1 MSRRTPLPQH
11 LTQRLNSRTG
21 RAFWQSLEELADAPD
36 FRQYLAQ
43 EFPAGADQWGNGLDR
58 RRFMSLMG
66 AGLGLAGMTGC
77 FYQPTEQIVPYVKA
91 PENLIPGKPQFYA
104 TTYSAR
110 GGSIG
115 LLVESHMGRPT
126 KIEGNELHP
135 ASLGATDLYSQA
147 SILQLYD
154 PDRSQTIEHLAEIGT
169 WDGMLSEVRGR
180 LDAQQALR
188 GAGVRILSERVQSPT
203 LIRQRQEL
211 LAAYPEAKWIVFEPV
226 GGDTVAAGNQ
236 LAFGRQVN
244 SYCKFEPADIV
255 LSLDADFLSEGPGS
269 VRYSREFMSR
279 REVREDKRTMNR
291 LYVLESTP
299 SPTGAAA
306 DHRMPMSA
314 AAIPGFARDLAS
326 RLNGAA
332 ATASPTDVRSR
343 WLEALAEDLLA
354 HRGRSLIL
362 AGESQPAEV
371 HALAAAMNQ
380 SLGNVG
386 QTIVYTEP
394 VDPGVGEQTQSLAD
408 LTADLAAGKVE
419 LLVILE
425 ANPAYTA
432 PADVDFAK
440 ALRAAAEK
448 RVDGRQAMTAVHLG
462 LYRDETSE
470 LCHWHVPATHY
481 LESWSDARTFDGTAS
496 IVQPLIAPLYDGRT
510 PHALLAAM
518 SKASAASDYELVRET
533 WRAAQPDNFD
543 KKWQR
548 WLHDGLIE
556 GTAFAP
562 ISVTPRPLA
571 EALNATATTAPASG
585 IVLQFMPDPT
595 VWDGS
600 YANNAWLQELP
611 KPFNKLTWDNA
622 ALIAPAT
629 GASLGLTSGD
639 LVTLKLGDRSLEAAV
654 FLNPGQP
661 ADTVSLSLG
670 YGRRRAGRVGTGIG
684 FNAYQLRTAGA
695 PWFAGGLQVTKTGR
709 TYELAVTQQHHSLEG
724 RDIVRWGDLEEYKKD
739 PHSVAE
745 AGHAHHGPLPTLF
758 SETEWKHDG
767 PAWGMSIDL
776 TKCVGCN
783 ACAVACQAENN
794 IATVGKEGV
803 SRNREMAW
811 LRIDSYYEGDPE
823 NPLLLEQPMLCQH
836 CENAPCEVVC
846 PVAATTH
853 SPEGLNEMTYNRC
866 IGTRYCSNNC
876 PYKVRRFN
884 FFKYVD
890 DTTPVL
896 KLLRN
901 PDVTVRSRG
910 VMEKCTFCVQRINS
924 SRIDAKVRAAQEGG
938 DEKIRDGEV
947 VTACQAACSTQ
958 AIVFGDLNDPNSR
971 VRKLA
976 DQPQAY
982 GVLSEL
988 GTRPRVSYLARVYNP
1003 NPKLAPAQPAA
1014 PAAAH

>member
-1 MSRRTPLPQH
+1 MSRRTPLPEH
-11 LTQRLNSRTG
+11 LSQRLNSRTG
-21 RAFWQSLEELADAPD
+21 RAFWQSLDELADAPD

-58 RRFMSLMG
+58 RRFLSLMG

-77 FYQPTEQIVPYVKA
+77 FYQPTETIVPYVKA
-91 PENLIPGKPQFYA
+91 PENLIPGKPQYYA

-110 GGSIG
+110 GGAIG

-135 ASLGATDLYSQA
+135 ASLGATDLYAQA

-180 LDAQQALR
+180 LDSQQATR
-188 GAGVRILSERVQSPT
+188 GAGVRILSERILSPT
-203 LIRQRQEL
+203 LIRQRQAF
-211 LAAYPEAKWIVFEPV
+211 LAAFPEAKWIVFEPV
-226 GGDTVAAGNQ
+226 GGQTIAAGNQ
-236 LAFGRQVN
+236 QAFGRQVN
-244 SYCKFEPADIV
+244 AVPKFDSADIV
-255 LSLDADFLSEGPGS
+255 LSLDADFLSEGPAS
-269 VRYSREFMSR
+269 VRSSREFMTR
-279 REVREDKRTMNR
+279 RSVRNDNRTMNR

-299 SPTGAAA
+299 TPTGAAA
-306 DHRMPMSA
+306 DHRLPMSA
-314 AAIPGFARDLAS
+314 AAIPAFVHELAE
-326 RLNGAA
+326 RLNGAGA
-332 ATASPTDVRSR
+332 AAPTDTRSR
-343 WLEALAEDLLA
+343 WLDALAEDLLA

-362 AGESQPAEV
+362 VGESQPAEV
-371 HALAAAMNQ
+371 HALAHSMNQ
-380 SLGNVG
+380 ALGNVG
-386 QTIVYTEP
+386 QTILYTDP
-394 VDPGVGEQTQSLAD
+394 LDPGVGNQTQSLAE
-408 LTADLAAGKVE
+408 LTDDLAAGRVE

-425 ANPAYTA
+425 ANPVYTA
-432 PADVDFAK
+432 PADVDFAV
-440 ALRAAAEK
+440 ALRKAAEK
-448 RVDGRQAMTAVHLG
+448 RVNGLQAMTAVHLG

-470 LCHWHVPATHY
+470 LCHWHVPAAHY

-510 PHALLAAM
+510 AHALLAAM
-518 SKASAASDYELVRET
+518 SKTSSTSDYELVRET
-533 WRAAQPDNFD
+533 WRTALPNDFD
-543 KKWQR
+543 KAWER
-548 WLHDGLIE
+548 WLHDGLIAD
-556 GTAFAP
+556 TALP
-562 ISVTPRPLA
+562 PLTLSPRPLA
-571 EALNATATTAPASG
+571 EALNASPAAATPSG

-611 KPFNKLTWDNA
+611 KPFIKLTWDNA
-622 ALIAPAT
+622 ALIAPSTA
-629 GASLGLTSGD
+629 ANLGLKSGD
-639 LVTLKLGDRSLEAAV
+639 LATLKLGDRTLEAAV

-684 FNAYQLRTAGA
+684 FNAYALRTSGA
-695 PWFAGGLQVTKTGR
+695 PWFAGGLQLTKTGQS
-709 TYELAVTQQHHSLEG
+709 YELAVTQQHHSLEG
-724 RDIVRWGDLEEYKKD
+724 RDIVRWGDLEEYKQD
-739 PHSVAE
+739 PHSVAA
-745 AGHAHHGPLPTLF
+745 AGHAQHGPLPTLF

-884 FFKYVD
+884 FLKYVD

-924 SRIDAKVRAAQEGG
+924 ARIDAKVRAANEGG
-938 DEKIRDGEV
+938 EEKIHDGEV

-958 AIVFGDLNDPNSR
+958 AIVFGDLNDANSR

-976 DQPQAY
+976 DEPQAY

-988 GTRPRVSYLARVYNP
+988 GTRPRVSYLARVYNL

-1014 PAAAH
+1014 AATH

>member
-1 MSRRTPLPQH
+1 MSRRTPLPEH
-11 LTQRLNSRTG
+11 LSQRLNSRTG
-21 RAFWQSLEELADAPD
+21 RAFWQSLDELADAPD

-77 FYQPTEQIVPYVKA
+77 FYQPTETIVPYVKA
-91 PENLIPGKPQFYA
+91 PENLIPGKPQYYA
-104 TTYSAR
+104 TTYCAR
-110 GGSIG
+110 GGAIG

-135 ASLGATDLYSQA
+135 ASLGATDLYAQA

-180 LDAQQALR
+180 LDSQQATR
-188 GAGVRILSERVQSPT
+188 GAGVRILSERILSPT
-203 LIRQRQEL
+203 LIRQRQAF
-211 LAAYPEAKWIVFEPV
+211 LAAFPEAKWIVFEPV
-226 GGDTVAAGNQ
+226 GGETIAAGNQ
-236 LAFGRQVN
+236 QAFGRQVN
-244 SYCKFEPADIV
+244 AVPKFEPADIV
-255 LSLDADFLSEGPGS
+255 LSLDADFLSEGPAS
-269 VRYSREFMSR
+269 VRSSREFMAR
-279 REVREDKRTMNR
+279 RSVRNDNRTMNR

-299 SPTGAAA
+299 TPTGAAA
-306 DHRMPMSA
+306 DHRLPMSA
-314 AAIPGFARDLAS
+314 AAIPAFAHELAE
-326 RLNGAA
+326 RLNGAGA
-332 ATASPTDVRSR
+332 AAPTDTRSR
-343 WLEALAEDLLA
+343 WLDALAEDLLA
-354 HRGRSLIL
+354 HRARSLIL
-362 AGESQPAEV
+362 VGESQPAEV
-371 HALAAAMNQ
+371 HALAHSMNQ
-380 SLGNVG
+380 ALGNVG

-394 VDPGVGEQTQSLAD
+394 LDPGVGNQTESLAE
-408 LTADLAAGKVE
+408 LTDDLAAGRVE

-425 ANPAYTA
+425 ANPVYTA
-432 PADVDFAK
+432 PADVDFAV
-440 ALRAAAEK
+440 ALRKAAEK
-448 RVDGRQAMTAVHLG
+448 RVNGLQAMTAVHLG

-470 LCHWHVPATHY
+470 LCHWHVPAAHY

-510 PHALLAAM
+510 AHALLAAM
-518 SKASAASDYELVRET
+518 SKTSSTSDYELVRET
-533 WRAAQPDNFD
+533 WRAALPNDFD
-543 KKWQR
+543 KAWER
-548 WLHDGLIE
+548 WLHDGLIA
-556 GTAFAP
+556 GTALP
-562 ISVTPRPLA
+562 PLSVPPRPLA
-571 EALNATATTAPASG
+571 EALNASPAAATPSG

-611 KPFNKLTWDNA
+611 KPFIKLTWDNA
-622 ALIAPAT
+622 ALIAPSTA
-629 GASLGLTSGD
+629 ANLGLESGD
-639 LVTLKLGDRSLEAAV
+639 LATLKLGDRTLEAAV

-684 FNAYQLRTAGA
+684 FNAYALRTTGA
-695 PWFAGGLQVTKTGR
+695 SWFAGGLQITKTGQA
-709 TYELAVTQQHHSLEG
+709 YELAVTQQHHSLEG
-724 RDIVRWGDLEEYKKD
+724 RDIVRWGDLEEYKQD
-739 PHSVAE
+739 PHSVAA
-745 AGHAHHGPLPTLF
+745 AGHAQHGPLPTLF

-884 FFKYVD
+884 FLKYVD

-924 SRIDAKVRAAQEGG
+924 ARIDAKVRAANEGG
-938 DEKIRDGEV
+938 EEKIHDGEV

-958 AIVFGDLNDPNSR
+958 AIVFGDLNDANSR

-976 DQPQAY
+976 DEPQAY

-988 GTRPRVSYLARVYNP
+988 GTRPRVSYLARVYNL

-1014 PAAAH
+1014 APATH